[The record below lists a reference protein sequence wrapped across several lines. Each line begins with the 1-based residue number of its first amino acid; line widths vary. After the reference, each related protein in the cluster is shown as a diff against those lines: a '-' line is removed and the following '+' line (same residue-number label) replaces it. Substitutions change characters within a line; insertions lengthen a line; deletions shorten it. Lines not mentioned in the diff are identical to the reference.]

1 MAEKEQNASGVK
13 LVRCT
18 LSSSGNRVSIGTDM
32 IVSFTVHESVQS
44 PFMGASLIVSDS
56 ANLLN
61 DLPIQGG
68 EDVEIQLKHTFD
80 DAPVVYRFKVY
91 KIAGRFVKNKQ
102 QIYNLGLISSEA
114 LLNET
119 IRVQQALK
127 GNPEAIIQKL
137 LGNEY
142 LDSAKTFYS
151 EPSRF
156 EVNMIANRRRPFDI
170 IAKLLSKS
178 VSPKTQY
185 GLSNNDNKN
194 KSEQQVKGSAGF
206 YFWETIRGYNF
217 FSIDALCDV
226 PKKDES
232 GKIIEGSQQFAAP
245 RLRSESWGPY
255 KEGIGNQDGVG
266 DQRFLIENI
275 AFSSEV
281 DLMQSLRKGKYSSL
295 MVFYNYSTGQYEE
308 YVYKVKDS
316 YDNMAHLG
324 GQESISLIPTNQI
337 ELSDYPSRIMSVLL
351 DHESWYNDPGIA
363 NPEDPKAKD
372 PTKFAD
378 WQKYYAAQSTA
389 RAELLKNQ
397 EAVVQIPGNPQICA
411 GDKIDLILVS
421 KLSDALRSKEPID
434 KESSGIYLINE
445 ATHTFNFLEGANG
458 TVKTTLRLFRDSYGL
473 ADGSSNRGTK

>member
-1 MAEKEQNASGVK
+1 MLELDNGRKRTKRFGSKTSKMHFVQFWKPSV
-13 LVRCT
+13 
-18 LSSSGNRVSIGTDM
+18 NRNGHDCI
-32 IVSFTVHESVQS
+32 FTVHESVQS

-178 VSPKTQY
+178 SLLRHSTDYQI
-185 GLSNNDNKN
+185 
-194 KSEQQVKGSAGF
+194 
-206 YFWETIRGYNF
+206 TI
-217 FSIDALCDV
+217 I
-226 PKKDES
+226 
-232 GKIIEGSQQFAAP
+232 KI
-245 RLRSESWGPY
+245 
-255 KEGIGNQDGVG
+255 NQ
-266 DQRFLIENI
+266 N
-275 AFSSEV
+275 
-281 DLMQSLRKGKYSSL
+281 
-295 MVFYNYSTGQYEE
+295 
-308 YVYKVKDS
+308 
-316 YDNMAHLG
+316 
-324 GQESISLIPTNQI
+324 
-337 ELSDYPSRIMSVLL
+337 
-351 DHESWYNDPGIA
+351 
-363 NPEDPKAKD
+363 
-372 PTKFAD
+372 
-378 WQKYYAAQSTA
+378 
-389 RAELLKNQ
+389 
-397 EAVVQIPGNPQICA
+397 
-411 GDKIDLILVS
+411 S
-421 KLSDALRSKEPID
+421 K
-434 KESSGIYLINE
+434 
-445 ATHTFNFLEGANG
+445 
-458 TVKTTLRLFRDSYGL
+458 
-473 ADGSSNRGTK
+473 